1 MTVREL
7 MKKLLDYDPNTRVLV
22 FNHEDIVYKD
32 IEYIE
37 LTEKIDSE
45 GKTIGEEF
53 VFIVPK
59 PVEYKE

>member
-7 MKKLLDYDPNTRVLV
+7 MKKLLDYDPNTKVLV

-32 IEYIE
+32 IAYVD
-37 LTEKIDSE
+37 LQVKIDSE